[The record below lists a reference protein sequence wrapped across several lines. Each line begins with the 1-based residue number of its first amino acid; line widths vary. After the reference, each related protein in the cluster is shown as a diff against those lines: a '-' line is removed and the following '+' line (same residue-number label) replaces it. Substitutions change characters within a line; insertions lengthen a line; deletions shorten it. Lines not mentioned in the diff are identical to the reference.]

1 MTPMPDRQHE
11 HEPLSPAGLARRSAM
26 LEALRAEVPR
36 AAAARRA
43 RRRAVRTVAVLALAG
58 VVTLLVLPRRA
69 APPSQIGVAPPPQPG
84 WSVVSTDPTAASRL
98 TVRSRTDWSGVVV
111 GDDELLL
118 ELEEMGRPAGLIRTG
133 GKVFVSGLTLDHTG
147 S

>member
-1 MTPMPDRQHE
+1 MTPMPERPHE
-11 HEPLSPAGLARRSAM
+11 PEPLSPAGLARRSAM

-43 RRRAVRTVAVLALAG
+43 RRRAIRTVAVLALVG
-58 VVTLLVLPRRA
+58 VVALLALPRRA
-69 APPSQIGVAPPPQPG
+69 APPAPIAMAPPPQPG
-84 WSVVSTDPTAASRL
+84 WSVLSTDPTAASRL
-98 TVRSRTDWSGVVV
+98 IVHSRQDWSGVVV

-133 GKVFVSGLTLDHTG
+133 GKVFVSGLTLDHAG